1 MWWHSSDNSVLQSDN
16 TSIAVNVM
24 IIYYRNKQWVTA
36 NIVKKKKKYKSL
48 QLNVLFKDIHN
59 FHVAKAKVDF
69 VLSFFL
75 KYHDHWA

>member
-36 NIVKKKKKYKSL
+36 NIVKKKKSTNHY
-48 QLNVLFKDIHN
+48 N
-59 FHVAKAKVDF
+59 
-69 VLSFFL
+69 
-75 KYHDHWA
+75 